1 MIYRCIDVDADK
13 VDISLPDVL
22 PVVAAGGEPRATVP
36 ALVAAALLDCGGG
49 PAVKLVS
56 ILTSDWLIPCMSI
69 LTSDWLIPCQ
79 Y

>member
-1 MIYRCIDVDADK
+1 M
-13 VDISLPDVL
+13 L

-69 LTSDWLIPCQ
+69 LTSDWLIPYQ